1 MIAKTLVCVFLITSL
16 AGFDANAIDTDESE
30 PLQNESTLTLAVAVD
45 HALEYH
51 PDLRKQRL
59 QIEIAALERK
69 SLLQGY
75 LPGVSLQSRYTWLD
89 DPLSL
94 SVPEFNLE
102 VMPGISI
109 SPDLPQI
116 QLQDDRFFKASLH
129 VEQVLFSGFRIPSG
143 ARALKHK
150 KEALEFFQE
159 AGEAGLITAVAEA
172 WDRVILLN
180 TSLRV
185 IEEATKRLDFEYEKA
200 EKAYETGLIPY
211 YDLSSLRAYRQ
222 DLRAKQTDLSGMLD
236 LTLEELSYLTGL
248 DSELFRNTTFSA
260 KHSGLD
266 ELIVDETG
274 LQPGEAVKRP
284 EIRALESQVQAHRA
298 LTRVEKGRYAPEVF
312 AFYQRELYEDDL
324 SILEPVRAMGIGAR
338 WTIFNRGQTA
348 RAVQISNRELR
359 AAELELDHVDRG
371 LQVKGQQA
379 VIARRVADEK
389 AETARLYKQEA
400 ETGLRLAQRRYELGL
415 SDVGE
420 RLAAETDFREASLMA
435 AEATYLQRRAEMDIA
450 LSNGRIKTN
459 RTK

>member
-1 MIAKTLVCVFLITSL
+1 MNAKTLVCVFLITSL
-16 AGFDANAIDTDESE
+16 AGFDANATDESE
-30 PLQNESTLTLAVAVD
+30 PLQNESALTLTVAVD

-89 DPLSL
+89 EPLSL

-102 VMPGISI
+102 VMPGVSI

-116 QLQDDRFFKASLH
+116 RLQDDRFFKASLH
-129 VEQVLFSGFRIPSG
+129 VKQILFSGFRIPSG

-150 KEALEFFQE
+150 KEALEFLQE

-222 DLRAKQTDLSGMLD
+222 DLRAKQTDLTGMLD
-236 LTLEELSYLTGL
+236 ITLEELSYLTGL

-266 ELIVDETG
+266 GLIDDETG
-274 LQPGEAVKRP
+274 LQAGEAVKRP
-284 EIRALESQVQAHRA
+284 EIRALESQVQAQRA

-324 SILEPVRAMGIGAR
+324 SILEPVRAMGVGAR

-379 VIARRVADEK
+379 VIARRVAGEK
-389 AETARLYKQEA
+389 AETARLYQLEA